1 MSYPK
6 SAQRKGG
13 QHSRSHGIYA
23 IEARGEAALDDVGA
37 LEYRE
42 LRQALRDPQIR
53 EEIKLELVARLV
65 VMMRAGFDQM
75 GVVAERGGD
84 PFGAPVVGRLG
95 SYMNLLARL
104 LGSFPVNRPDSL
116 ADEVD
121 RIKALITDAE
131 RAKET
136 QVEDDPERVETPQQ
150 ANGETQEGEND

>member
-1 MSYPK
+1 MPHDPEQK
-6 SAQRKGG
+6 RLAGQKGRK
-13 QHSRSHGIYA
+13 HGIYA
-23 IEARGEAALDDVGA
+23 IEARGEAALDEVAAMD
-37 LEYRE
+37 YQE
-42 LRQALRDPQIR
+42 LRQALRDPQAR
-53 EEIKLELVARLV
+53 EEIKLELMARLTI
-65 VMMRAGFDQM
+65 MMRVGFDQM

-84 PFGAPVVGRLG
+84 PFGTPVVGRLG
-95 SYMNLLARL
+95 TYMNLLARL

-150 ANGETQEGEND
+150 ANGEAQEGEND